1 MIGTMT
7 STVTQDDLSLNN
19 MADQAGRFAAL
30 VRLFE
35 RLDYCGLEDSGVLPG
50 SSPIPAFGSPSK
62 PSLATVGINPS
73 NREFLDAKG
82 RELCGPSRRFH
93 TLSSLRLNS
102 WSEVDAR
109 HLATIIE
116 THDSYFIH
124 NPYDRWFDPLDKVIA
139 GANVSYYD
147 PSRSACHLDIV
158 PFATGE
164 KWSSLSA
171 RQRSVLIE
179 ASGDSLAL
187 TLRAS
192 TIGTVVLNGHSV
204 VRAFEGLA
212 GVRFDRDTV
221 PSWTLSRRRTQD
233 VIGIAYTGCV
243 DAMAGVNLGRS
254 ITVLGFNHNLQSS
267 FGVGTEIVAAIRDW
281 IAASAE
287 EIR

>member
-1 MIGTMT
+1 MT
-7 STVTQDDLSLNN
+7 STVTQDNPRPLN
-19 MADQAGRFAAL
+19 MADRAGRFAAL

-35 RLDYCGLEDSGVLPG
+35 WLDCCALEDSGVLPG
-50 SSPIPAFGSPSK
+50 SSPIPAFGNPST
-62 PSLATVGINPS
+62 PRLATVGINPS
-73 NREFLDAKG
+73 NREFLDANGK
-82 RELCGPSRRFH
+82 ELCGPSRRFH
-93 TLSSLRLNS
+93 TLTSLRLNS

-116 THDSYFIH
+116 THDSYFTH
-124 NPYDRWFDPLDKVIA
+124 NPYDRWFDRLDKVIS

-147 PSRSACHLDIV
+147 PDRSACHLDIV
-158 PFATGE
+158 PFATAE
-164 KWSSLSA
+164 KWSGLST

-179 ASGDSLAL
+179 ASADSLAL

-204 VRAFEGLA
+204 VRAFEGMA
-212 GVRFDRDTV
+212 GVRFERDTV

-243 DAMAGVNLGRS
+243 DAMAGVNIGRS
-254 ITVLGFNHNLQSS
+254 IMVLGFNHNLQSS

-281 IAASAE
+281 IAASTE